1 MASIKLTTGR
11 PIVIHP
17 HYEDVGIR
25 YNDSNN
31 EHFVTIV
38 PHSRERTLLV
48 YTIYSKRPPGTIYS
62 NLRGLGAEYVVM
74 ETSLCN
80 AAYRDGCAF
89 RDVSLSLSL
98 SPSLY
103 LLILSL
109 SLSLLF
115 PPLLSLF
122 RCICIIILRIL
133 IILYS
138 VQPLSI
144 QSLYLLNNYTMPRS
158 TGC

>member
-1 MASIKLTTGR
+1 MPLMASIKLTTGR

-98 SPSLY
+98 SLFISAH
-103 LLILSL
+103 SL
-109 SLSLLF
+109 SLPLSSFPLSSLS
-115 PPLLSLF
+115 PGVYALLS
-122 RCICIIILRIL
+122 
-133 IILYS
+133 
-138 VQPLSI
+138 
-144 QSLYLLNNYTMPRS
+144 
-158 TGC
+158 